1 MSFSHWKDMR
11 SSSIAKQVK
20 FVKCFLRWSYRKS
33 YNNNMA
39 FDMFAN
45 KMKST
50 SKKVIFLT

>member
-20 FVKCFLRWSYRKS
+20 FVKWFLRWSYRKG

-50 SKKVIFLT
+50 SKKVILLT